1 MIKEYLKDN
10 QEIAYKL
17 LCNALINHKVA
28 HAYLFCGQCNDTMVK
43 AALFLAA
50 SIICDHDIACESC
63 NNCQRVF
70 NFNYGD
76 LVYID
81 GTNDTIK
88 KEQIMALQQQFSKT
102 ALEANGHK
110 VYIINHVENA
120 TDASLNSLLKF
131 LEEPNGDMIN
141 AILITSNIYQVLP
154 TIVSRCEI
162 INFKPDDKHVNYVN
176 LVNSGIDEMDSY
188 MLSQLHL
195 DVKYLEEEDYQLAF
209 VAFKYFV
216 EKFYNGLDDFLVY
229 YQLEMFGKD
238 KDMDIRVA
246 DLFMDMVSVFLVDL
260 KIKDNDYPEWYKK
273 YIEEFD
279 DKISVAKLL
288 LVVLQQ
294 KDKINKTNNLRLIM
308 DEMVYRMMEVIHE

>member
-88 KEQIMALQQQFSKT
+88 KEQILALQQQFSKT

-131 LEEPNGDMIN
+131 L
-141 AILITSNIYQVLP
+141 
-154 TIVSRCEI
+154 
-162 INFKPDDKHVNYVN
+162 
-176 LVNSGIDEMDSY
+176 
-188 MLSQLHL
+188 
-195 DVKYLEEEDYQLAF
+195 
-209 VAFKYFV
+209 
-216 EKFYNGLDDFLVY
+216 
-229 YQLEMFGKD
+229 
-238 KDMDIRVA
+238 
-246 DLFMDMVSVFLVDL
+246 
-260 KIKDNDYPEWYKK
+260 
-273 YIEEFD
+273 
-279 DKISVAKLL
+279 
-288 LVVLQQ
+288 
-294 KDKINKTNNLRLIM
+294 
-308 DEMVYRMMEVIHE
+308 